1 MPAPEYRQATSEA
14 ELWCFRNIPFYARWY
29 RFFLYRARA
38 LHGLLPFL
46 YGDEAWQGRP
56 DAVGR
61 ANDEMREAMTEYIR
75 ETLLE
80 WLARLREQTGDG
92 PLFQQLVPDY
102 PPGGK
107 RPVLDDGT
115 WISTLLRDNVEL
127 VTTGI
132 ERIVSEGVVTRDGRR
147 HDVDVLIYGT
157 GFHANEF
164 LFDME
169 IVGRGGVELHRQW
182 HGDARAYLG
191 ITIPNFPNFFCL
203 YGPNTNIVVGSSII
217 FFSECE
223 MRYIMGCLKIQIEE
237 GRESIEKRSIRRTRS
252 RSAHGS
258 RRLWYRSRRRFTTP
272 TMPLS
277 TPRT

>member
-61 ANDEMREAMTEYIR
+61 ANDEMREAMTEYI
-75 ETLLE
+75 
-80 WLARLREQTGDG
+80 REQTGDG

-169 IVGRGGVELHRQW
+169 IVGRISELPFPTFPIFSVCTGPTPISW
-182 HGDARAYLG
+182 WAPASSSSANARCATSWG
-191 ITIPNFPNFFCL
+191 
-203 YGPNTNIVVGSSII
+203 
-217 FFSECE
+217 
-223 MRYIMGCLKIQIEE
+223 
-237 GRESIEKRSIRRTRS
+237 
-252 RSAHGS
+252 A
-258 RRLWYRSRRRFTTP
+258 
-272 TMPLS
+272 
-277 TPRT
+277 